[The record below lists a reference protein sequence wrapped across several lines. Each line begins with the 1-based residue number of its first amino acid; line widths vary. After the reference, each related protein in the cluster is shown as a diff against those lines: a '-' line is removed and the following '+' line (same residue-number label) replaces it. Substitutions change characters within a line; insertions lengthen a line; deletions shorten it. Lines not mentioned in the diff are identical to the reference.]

1 MMQEPRITGLKV
13 TKGAIHKGAIH
24 AELADG
30 RTVSVPLA
38 WSWRLANAKP
48 AQLKRFEIIG
58 NGEGIH
64 WPELDE
70 DLSAWG
76 LLHGTPA
83 R

>member
-1 MMQEPRITGLKV
+1 MMDEPRITGLKV
-13 TKGAIHKGAIH
+13 TKDAIH

-30 RTVSVPLA
+30 RTVSVPMA

-48 AQLKRFEIIG
+48 VQRKRFEIIG
-58 NGEGIH
+58 NGEGVH

-76 LLHGTPA
+76 FLYGAPA